1 MVVIIYY
8 FSVSFFL
15 LHPPQQE
22 LCFVPKE
29 GWAGLGIYV
38 ENNKAGTGEGVS
50 EWSQLRVPSHG
61 AECRANLPCREA
73 SGTWHLEP
81 SACGDI
87 SPTFWRSGTTELM
100 PHKKPFVKMPIFAS
114 HS

>member
-1 MVVIIYY
+1 MVVIICY

-22 LCFVPKE
+22 LCFVPTE
-29 GWAGLGIYV
+29 GWAGLGTDV

-61 AECRANLPCREA
+61 AEC
-73 SGTWHLEP
+73 SGEP
-81 SACGDI
+81 PPQG
-87 SPTFWRSGTTELM
+87 
-100 PHKKPFVKMPIFAS
+100 H
-114 HS
+114 